1 MGREHRAEQTA
12 GQFRNVVFW
21 LRRIHRGDYLAA
33 KRNDFRLFIRAALV
47 ITAAFLCTTII
58 WDHAIDPVHARDTI
72 GLRLIESLAVF
83 AWLAVSWNN
92 IHARLAKIAAVCV
105 PLLVSLT
112 FIMVLSRL
120 DNGAQYGIG
129 GYLYFFI
136 FMPFLLVGQSIRF
149 ALAVMTAI
157 CVFPLVLAW
166 FALATLPWDIYNAYV
181 WMGFVPVVGIQ
192 LLCEY
197 LYWRVF
203 VYRGRV
209 ERLAVT
215 DALTG
220 LANRRRFFIESE
232 RILEGHRRSQRRASL
247 LFIDIDHF
255 KQVNDTYG
263 HIVGDAALC
272 HVVDAIEPHVR
283 KSDLIARY
291 GGEEFVVLL
300 PETSHRAALV
310 AAERMRCAVAD
321 KPFEGLPEAPHTLAL
336 TVSIGVASYRPGAR
350 QTPDIDVLIQ
360 NADAALYEAKQAGR
374 DRVHGIPD
382 FAERRP
388 SAADTANRTRP
399 GPSAP

>member
-1 MGREHRAEQTA
+1 MT
-12 GQFRNVVFW
+12 FW
-21 LRRIHRGDYLAA
+21 LRRIHRADYLAA
-33 KRNDFRLFIRAALV
+33 KRNDFLLFTRVALL
-47 ITAAFLCTTII
+47 ITAAFLCTTIA

-72 GLRLIESLAVF
+72 RLRLIESLMAVV
-83 AWLAVSWNN
+83 WLVASWNN
-92 IHARLAKIAAVCV
+92 IHARLAKVAAVCV

-112 FIMVLSRL
+112 FIMVLARL
-120 DNGAQYGIG
+120 DSGSQYGIG
-129 GYLYFFI
+129 GFLYFFI
-136 FMPFLLVGQSIRF
+136 FLPFLLVGHSIRF
-149 ALAVMTAI
+149 AVAVMTGV
-157 CVFPLVLAW
+157 CVFPLMLAP
-166 FALATLPWDIYNAYV
+166 FGLAALPWDIYNAYV

-232 RILEGHRRSQRRASL
+232 RILESHRRSQRRASL

-360 NADAALYEAKQAGR
+360 NADEALYEAKQAGR

-382 FAERRP
+382 AAERS
-388 SAADTANRTRP
+388 SAAADAGARTRP
-399 GPSAP
+399 RLNAP